1 MFESKLF
8 LMSKI
13 LKKVII
19 FKINEKV
26 FNITVNFIT

>member
-19 FKINEKV
+19 FKINKKV